1 MDQAIQNAADD
12 EELSKK
18 DVMDLRHAADAVDK
32 ALGKNDDGQ
41 SAARATETLGRLVQ
55 QKVDAGKL
63 APDGELQA
71 AVSTLASLL
80 PPVH

>member
-41 SAARATETLGRLVQ
+41 AAAKAAEMLGAPRQ
-55 QKVDAGKL
+55 QKIDAGKL
-63 APDGELQA
+63 VATGELVQ

-80 PPVH
+80 PPI